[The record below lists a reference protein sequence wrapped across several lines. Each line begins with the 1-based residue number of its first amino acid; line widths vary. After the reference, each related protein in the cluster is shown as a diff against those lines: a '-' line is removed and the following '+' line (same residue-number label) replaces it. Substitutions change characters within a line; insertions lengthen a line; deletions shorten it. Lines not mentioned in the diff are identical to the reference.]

1 MMEHSDS
8 KHLRSLSAHIR
19 PQIALPEIDCE
30 APIDEALANFAI
42 QRHRIGAMLYKATK
56 HHENISERAAS
67 LLSAT
72 YHKNTRSIL
81 AQRAALQKI
90 TKLLED
96 HAIPFSTLK
105 GLGIADQIYDDP
117 QTRQSK
123 DIDIQIPPHAS
134 RLAIQLLSANGYIYK
149 NYSLRANKRVT
160 LKRQLSDMKLFK
172 DLTFVDPQFSTA
184 IELHQRL
191 FKVEPKNLT
200 ADFSGAINFQKT
212 PSVLD
217 SFYCFYIILHG
228 AVSLW
233 MRLKWL
239 VDVSLLVRKM
249 PVSKRQEVMELAR
262 TYGCENTI
270 IASLRFIDEIF
281 DGSLDEEWQMILREQ
296 EHSRDIEKLIN
307 IFRKS
312 LMTTS
317 PDRPD
322 APLRK
327 PFYFDPTTAL
337 FGKQIGLFNI
347 IRTRVVMSIAL
358 RI

>member
-1 MMEHSDS
+1 MEHSDS
-8 KHLRSLSAHIR
+8 KYLRSLSAYIR

-30 APIDEALANFAI
+30 APIDEAMASFAV
-42 QRHRIGAMLYKATK
+42 QRHRVGAMLYKATE
-56 HHENISERAAS
+56 HRENLSERAAS
-67 LLSAT
+67 LLSTT
-72 YHKNTRSIL
+72 YQQNIRAIL
-81 AQRAALQKI
+81 AQRAALQKV
-90 TKLLED
+90 TKLLGD

-117 QTRQSK
+117 RTRESK
-123 DIDIQIPPHAS
+123 DIDIQIPPDAS
-134 RLAIQLLSANGYIYK
+134 RMAIQLLSANGYIYK
-149 NYSLRANKRVT
+149 SYSLRANKRVT
-160 LKRQLSDMKLFK
+160 LNRQLSEMKLFK
-172 DLTFVDPQFSTA
+172 DLTFIDPKFATS

-200 ADFSGAINFQKT
+200 ADFSAAIKFQKT

-217 SFYCFYIILHG
+217 GFYCFYIILHG

-249 PVSKRQEVMELAR
+249 PVPNRQEVMQLAK
-262 TYGCENTI
+262 TYGCENAI
-270 IASLRFIDEIF
+270 IASLRFTDEIF
-281 DGSLDEEWQMILREQ
+281 RGSLDEEWQMILREQ
-296 EHSRDIEKLIN
+296 KNSREIEKLID

-317 PDRPD
+317 PDRPY

-327 PFYFDPTTAL
+327 PFYFDTTVAL
-337 FGKQIGLFNI
+337 FGKQMGLFNI
-347 IRTRVVMSIAL
+347 IRSRVVTSIAV